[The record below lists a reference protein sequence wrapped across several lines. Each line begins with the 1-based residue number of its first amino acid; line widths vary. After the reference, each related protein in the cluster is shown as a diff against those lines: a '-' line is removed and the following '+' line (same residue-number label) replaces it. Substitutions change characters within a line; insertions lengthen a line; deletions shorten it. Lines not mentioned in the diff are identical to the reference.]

1 MRLMKLLE
9 SKTEGWWVKE
19 KIRPLYMP
27 FVNRMKYRTEN
38 KNFLKEGDTVLHAAS
53 KVLNSIQVFHWLEF
67 GTLLGVIRD
76 GRLISHDTDIDFGV
90 FLNDYSDEI
99 RSAFVKAGFRLV
111 HRIEIEA
118 GKYGLEESYELN
130 GVKVDLFY
138 FTKTNSGMYCH
149 LFPSAGKNKRLVRE
163 LFTSV
168 NTFKTMEW
176 QSLNVNIPA
185 DSAQRL
191 TDTYGDFHIKRKD
204 WNTPNQALNSEL
216 INKLY
221 VEIT

>member
-1 MRLMKLLE
+1 
-9 SKTEGWWVKE
+9 
-19 KIRPLYMP
+19 
-27 FVNRMKYRTEN
+27 
-38 KNFLKEGDTVLHAAS
+38 
-53 KVLNSIQVFHWLEF
+53 
-67 GTLLGVIRD
+67 
-76 GRLISHDTDIDFGV
+76 
-90 FLNDYSDEI
+90 
-99 RSAFVKAGFRLV
+99 
-111 HRIEIEA
+111 
-118 GKYGLEESYELN
+118 
-130 GVKVDLFY
+130 
-138 FTKTNSGMYCH
+138 MYCH